1 MSGERDV
8 KDFNAIIGNLLR
20 FGVIISFTIIL
31 IGCILLF
38 AENNTGYYTLTTA
51 QELFA
56 RQNKFLVGFVP
67 LIQGVIAGKPFAI
80 IVLGLIVLLATP
92 ILRVAVSIFLFA
104 AERRYILVGI
114 TATVLVILIVS
125 TFVLGPLLA

>member
-1 MSGERDV
+1 M
-8 KDFNAIIGNLLR
+8 
-20 FGVIISFTIIL
+20 
-31 IGCILLF
+31 LF

>member
-1 MSGERDV
+1 MSDKREV
-8 KDFNAIIGNLLR
+8 KDFNSIIGNLLR
-20 FGVIISFTIIL
+20 FGVIISSTIIL
-31 IGCILLF
+31 VGCLLLF
-38 AENNTGYYTLTTA
+38 AENNTGYYALTTA
-51 QELFA
+51 EELFA

-67 LIQGVIAGKPFAI
+67 LIQGIMAGKPFAI
-80 IVLGLIVLLATP
+80 IDLGLIVLLATP

-114 TATVLVILIVS
+114 TAAVLVILIIS